1 MIVGMTVAA
10 QPCRIARH
18 GGSMHHHSPLLS
30 TECWIVKCSG
40 VTPWFAFVVIR
51 REEDLLDLAPF
62 LADNSRLG
70 ERD

>member
-1 MIVGMTVAA
+1 MGMTVAA
-10 QPCRIARH
+10 QPHRISWTMAAPCTTH
-18 GGSMHHHSPLLS
+18 PLFS
-30 TECWIVKCSG
+30 TECWIIKCSG